1 MRMGSS
7 YGLLPVSLWYISKRF
22 PYFASMDFL
31 PTLAR
36 LAGTEPPS
44 DRIIDGRDIG
54 PLMRGEPGALSPHR
68 AFYYYSKDDLQA
80 VRAGPWKLHV
90 ARNGAPVRELYQLEN
105 DIGETQDVSAEHP
118 EIVRALEAH
127 ADAARL
133 DLGDAVMGLQGSG
146 CREPGRVDNPRPLT
160 QYDPEHPYM
169 AAMYDLPD
177 RG

>member
-1 MRMGSS
+1 MAA
-7 YGLLPVSLWYISKRF
+7 VS
-22 PYFASMDFL
+22 
-31 PTLAR
+31 
-36 LAGTEPPS
+36 
-44 DRIIDGRDIG
+44 
-54 PLMRGEPGALSPHR
+54 
-68 AFYYYSKDDLQA
+68 
-80 VRAGPWKLHV
+80 
-90 ARNGAPVRELYQLEN
+90 
-105 DIGETQDVSAEHP
+105 QDVSAEHP

-133 DLGDAVMGLQGSG
+133 DLGDAVMGLRGKG